1 MLGIPDW
8 LPVALFAA
16 VMGGS
21 VVYTVYRLSPAGRW
35 LRLFVHR
42 RLVGMPV
49 EDLLPPYEPDP
60 ELEARVVR
68 EQSVVRTAELIVA
81 AEYARTIT
89 EK

>member
-1 MLGIPDW
+1 MPGIPDW
-8 LPVALFAA
+8 LPAVAFAA
-16 VMGGS
+16 VMGGAVLYS
-21 VVYTVYRLSPAGRW
+21 VYLTPVC
-35 LRLFVHR
+35 R
-42 RLVGMPV
+42 RLRVVVDRHLVGKQP

-60 ELEARVVR
+60 ELEARVVQ